1 MSAGSVERMHA
12 LSKDGKDGHVSPKK
26 PKASPVAG
34 LSLSGRD
41 PSNENGQ
48 TPNILNA
55 YSLDARTV
63 PPFAVDTAAV
73 SGNQRRSKR
82 LESDQM
88 FKDTFLMSH
97 ADKWSEFLQNA
108 GSNPSYTSRIV
119 LERKKHGESTTTSDT
134 KGHAVSKGR
143 STIVSH
149 HTASSVT
156 EKGEKGEK
164 GEKVGSSSI
173 TSETISDNKGYDYES
188 TTDSSY
194 NEEAER
200 VRREIFQDLD
210 GEWEGGK
217 RLDAIF
223 NAPIPENYELSN
235 QRDRSEWLKYIAQLK
250 AFYYL
255 KKEGSK
261 SSMEGH
267 PYDNGMFHSLVNKGK
282 DKFHDKKNSWAS
294 LERRKKQQW
303 LPRIRRLLLQS
314 QYLPLSLRFIIGILC
329 IVSLS
334 LATRIYQNSDS
345 TVASIE
351 SSIPQQPSTIMAL
364 CVNSI
369 AIVYLIYI
377 GYDEFSGKPLGI
389 RDPLGKL
396 RLIMLD
402 LLFII
407 FSSANL
413 SLTFNTLYD
422 SRWVCTS
429 NGRSIS
435 DLPHVGY
442 ICHKQRALAAFLFL
456 VLVTWVLT
464 FTISIVRVV
473 ERVSSGSPRI

>member
-12 LSKDGKDGHVSPKK
+12 LSKGGKDGHVSPKK

-34 LSLSGRD
+34 LSLSGGD

-119 LERKKHGESTTTSDT
+119 LERKKHGESITTSDT

-149 HTASSVT
+149 HTASSVA
-156 EKGEKGEK
+156 ENGEKS
-164 GEKVGSSSI
+164 EKVGSSSI

-200 VRREIFQDLD
+200 VRREILQDLD

-261 SSMEGH
+261 ASMEGH

-282 DKFHDKKNSWAS
+282 DKFHDKKKLLGIFREKEKTTMVTKNPQTLVTKSILTLIFAFYNRNSMHC
-294 LERRKKQQW
+294 LVEFGNQDIPK
-303 LPRIRRLLLQS
+303 
-314 QYLPLSLRFIIGILC
+314 LRFNSCFHRVIDTT
-329 IVSLS
+329 
-334 LATRIYQNSDS
+334 AT
-345 TVASIE
+345 
-351 SSIPQQPSTIMAL
+351 
-364 CVNSI
+364 
-369 AIVYLIYI
+369 
-377 GYDEFSGKPLGI
+377 
-389 RDPLGKL
+389 
-396 RLIMLD
+396 
-402 LLFII
+402 
-407 FSSANL
+407 
-413 SLTFNTLYD
+413 
-422 SRWVCTS
+422 
-429 NGRSIS
+429 
-435 DLPHVGY
+435 
-442 ICHKQRALAAFLFL
+442 
-456 VLVTWVLT
+456 
-464 FTISIVRVV
+464 
-473 ERVSSGSPRI
+473 